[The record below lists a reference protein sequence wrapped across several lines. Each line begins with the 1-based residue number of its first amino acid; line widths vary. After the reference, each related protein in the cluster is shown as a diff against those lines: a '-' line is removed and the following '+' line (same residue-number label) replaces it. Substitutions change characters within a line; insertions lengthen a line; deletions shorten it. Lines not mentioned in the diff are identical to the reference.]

1 MLHDHTG
8 YRSHTTNL
16 PKGLV
21 GTKCT
26 TQIRIAGKKCTCLLD
41 TGSQVTTIPKSYYD
55 QHLSKQPIHSLNN
68 LLNVE
73 GANGQAVPYLGYVEV
88 TITFPKDF
96 VGEDMEVPTLAL
108 IVPDFP
114 SQCNVL
120 VGMNTLDVL
129 YKSYSKM
136 QNVQHIPPKLG
147 YRDVLK
153 ILQIR
158 QHQFTEG
165 NIGLARLPGKDPK
178 VIPAGQSLVICASV
192 TVKDLHTDKWAILE
206 HPISPLPGGLI
217 VKACM
222 VTVGNKQHSHL
233 PVVITNTADHDVAIP
248 PRCIIAQL
256 NAVQSVLPKETP
268 PIASSDAGSKAAS
281 PGFSF
286 SNSPISPEWKG
297 RLTQKLQNMR
307 DVFSQHRLDFG
318 CTNKVKH
325 RINLTD
331 ETPFK
336 HRCRPIHPE
345 DREGVQKHLQ
355 ELLDTGVI
363 RESESPF
370 SSPIVVVRKKNGDI
384 RLCIDYCKLNLRTV
398 KDAYA
403 LPNLED
409 TFMALTGS
417 KWFSVLDL
425 KSGYYQIEVEE
436 ADKPKTAFVCP
447 FGFYEFNR
455 MPQGITNAPS
465 TFQRIMEKCMA
476 GLNLRE
482 VLVFLDDIIVF
493 SKTLE
498 EHEERLLRV
507 LNRLRDYG
515 LKLAPEKCVF
525 AQTSV
530 KYLGHVVSHEGVK
543 TDPDKIA
550 AVKTWPVPTN
560 LKELKSFLGFIG
572 YYRRFIK
579 DFSRKIKPL
588 NELTSGYPPTRKG
601 LQVKHSG
608 PYHNP
613 REAFGSRWTIA
624 CQQAFELI
632 IRDLTSAP
640 VLAFANPQLP
650 YIIHTDASTTGL
662 GAALY
667 QEQDGCQRVVAYASR
682 GLSRSESRYPAH
694 KLEFLALKWAVTEK
708 FHDYLYGSS
717 FTVVTDSNPLTYVLS
732 TARLDATSYRWLAS
746 LSTYDFKLMYRSGK
760 QNNDADGLSR
770 RPHGELSDDLTSQK
784 ERERIQKFSES
795 HLCDE
800 EVTADVVRAICD
812 SRLIQMS
819 APASGVDTAFVG
831 SLTMDIDAIPDSFVD
846 EDQCGGLPVISH
858 LSNSDLEELQTADPC
873 IREVVRQ
880 MKTGEKTSRSVRE
893 AIPKLPLLLRELD
906 RLVLKDEVLYRK
918 RTTGSQITYQLVLPE
933 QLQSDVLKSLH
944 DDFGHM
950 GIDRT
955 LDLVRRRFYWPRM
968 AVDVEHKVKTC
979 GRCVRR
985 KALPEK
991 AAPLVN
997 ITTSRP
1003 LQLVCMDFLS
1013 VEPDQS
1019 NTKDVLVITDHF
1031 TKYAL
1036 AIPTPNQTAKTVAK
1050 SLWEHFISHYGYPE
1064 RLHSDQGPDFESRL
1078 IKELCEIAGIQK
1090 IRTTP
1095 YHPRGNPVERFNRT
1109 LLSMLGTLENKS
1121 KSRWREFVKPLVHAY
1136 NCTKNDTTGFSP
1148 YELMFGREPRLPVDL
1163 AFGLP
1168 LRDKDH
1174 TSHSQYV
1181 QNLKSNLEESFRI
1194 AAEHSKKMAGQNKT
1208 RFDRHVTV
1216 SQLREGDR
1224 VLVRNLR
1231 VRGKHKLAD
1240 KWEQTIYIVVSQA
1253 GDLPVYTVCPENQ
1266 SGPVRTLH
1274 RDLLLPCSLPPE
1286 EDEQVE
1292 SVPVRVRRTRRSRKD
1307 VNSVEE
1313 EGMSS
1318 DAEDDVPYFFRPN
1331 HFEIEPVKGKESCP
1345 EQTDQRNMEP
1355 NSSTAQPDT
1364 FNQTGE
1370 EEPQRN
1376 ESDSPVNTPAPE
1388 SDLPCTAEEFLGET
1402 NSPFSSEVKPVEER
1416 TSEDMPSQNI
1426 LPEDR
1431 NPELTSV
1438 PEEGMRETQETQ
1450 EQFISTDT
1458 APDQTCEQE
1467 EPTLRRSSRHREPPR
1482 MLTYPEF
1489 GNPLVTIVRS
1499 LFQGL
1504 STAIVESLP
1513 NLANLEHLSAITT
1526 QPLSMQRDLHIQRGR
1541 V

>member
-1 MLHDHTG
+1 MGSFKLDAVPVTG
-8 YRSHTTNL
+8 RTGTELRKERPKCQNSMRQDKSRVMSHTTHI

-26 TQIRIAGKKCTCLLD
+26 AQIKIAERNCSCLLD
-41 TGSQVTTIPKSYYD
+41 TGSQVTTISESFYN
-55 QHLSKQPIHSLNN
+55 QCLSKHPIHSLNN

-73 GANGQAVPYLGYVEV
+73 GANGQAVPYLGYIEV
-88 TITFPKDF
+88 TIAFPKDF
-96 VGEDMEVPTLAL
+96 VGVDIEVPTLAL
-108 IVPDFP
+108 IIPDLP
-114 SQCNVL
+114 SSLQPNVL
-120 VGMNTLDVL
+120 VGMNTLDAL
-129 YKSYSKM
+129 YKDSSKM
-136 QNVQHIPPKLG
+136 QNVPHVPSNFG

-158 QHQFTEG
+158 QKQFTDG
-165 NIGLARLPGKDPK
+165 NIGLVRLPRNGHR
-178 VIPAGQSLVICASV
+178 VIPAGQSLVLHAS
-192 TVKDLHTDKWAILE
+192 TILRDRHTDKWAVLE
-206 HPISPLPGGLI
+206 HPSSPLPGGLI
-217 VKACM
+217 VKACL
-222 VTVGNKQHSHL
+222 VTVDGHSQL
-233 PVVITNTADHDVAIP
+233 PVLVTNTTDHDVTIP
-248 PRCIIAQL
+248 PRSVVAEL
-256 NAVQSVLPKETP
+256 NAVQSVFPKESCTA
-268 PIASSDAGSKAAS
+268 ISDADNKSSHLDFNFAD
-281 PGFSF
+281 
-286 SNSPISPEWKG
+286 SPITPEWKE
-297 RLTQKLQNMR
+297 RITQKLQNVSE
-307 DVFSQHRLDFG
+307 VFSQHRLDFG
-318 CTNKVKH
+318 CTDKVKH

-345 DREGVQKHLQ
+345 DKEGVRKHLQ

-370 SSPIVVVRKKNGDI
+370 SSPIVVIRKKNGDI
-384 RLCIDYCKLNLRTV
+384 RLCIDYRKLNLRTV

-436 ADKPKTAFVCP
+436 ADKLKTAFVCP

-455 MPQGITNAPS
+455 MPQGVTNAPS

-476 GLNLRE
+476 GLNLKE

-493 SKTLE
+493 SKDLE
-498 EHEERLLRV
+498 EHEDRLLKV
-507 LNRLRDYG
+507 LNRLREYG

-530 KYLGHVVSHEGVK
+530 KYLGHIVSHEGVK

-550 AVKTWPVPTN
+550 AVQTWPVPTN

-579 DFSRKIKPL
+579 NFSRKVKPL
-588 NELTSGYPPTRKG
+588 NQLTSGYPPTRKN
-601 LQVKHSG
+601 LKVKNIDQ
-608 PYHNP
+608 YHNP
-613 REAFGSRWTIA
+613 KDPFGSRWTVA
-624 CQQAFELI
+624 CQQAFELMI
-632 IRDLTSAP
+632 KELTSAP

-650 YIIHTDASTTGL
+650 YTVHTDASTTGL

-667 QEQDGCQRVVAYASR
+667 QEQDGRLRAVAFASR

-732 TARLDATSYRWLAS
+732 TARLDATSYRWLAA
-746 LSTYDFKLMYRSGK
+746 LSTYNFKLLYRAGK

-770 RPHGELSDDLTSQK
+770 RPHGGLSDDLTSQK
-784 ERERIQKFSES
+784 ERERILKFSES
-795 HLCDE
+795 HLCDDE
-800 EVTADVVRAICD
+800 EVSADVVRAICEC
-812 SRLIQMS
+812 RLVQMT
-819 APASGVDTAFVG
+819 APAAEVATAFVG
-831 SLTMDIDAIPDSFVD
+831 SLTMDINALPDSYVN

-858 LSNSDLEELQTADPC
+858 LSSSDLEELQIADPC
-873 IREVVRQ
+873 IREVIRQ
-880 MKTGEKTSRSVRE
+880 METGEKPCRSVRD

-906 RLVLKDEVLYRK
+906 RLVLKDGVLYRK
-918 RTTGSQITYQLVLPE
+918 RAAGGRDTHQLVLPE
-933 QLQSDVLKSLH
+933 QLQSNVMKSLH

-955 LDLVRRRFYWPRM
+955 LDLVRRRFYWPKM
-968 AVDVEHKVKTC
+968 AADIERKVKTC

-997 ITTSRP
+997 IATSRP

-1019 NTKDVLVITDHF
+1019 NTKDILVITDHF

-1036 AIPTPNQTAKTVAK
+1036 AIPTPNQKARTVAK

-1078 IKELCEIAGIQK
+1078 IKELCEIAGIRK

-1109 LLSMLGTLENKS
+1109 LLDMLGTLENKS
-1121 KSRWREFVKPLVHAY
+1121 KSQWREFVKPLVHAY

-1168 LRDKDH
+1168 LTDTEH

-1181 QNLKSNLEESFRI
+1181 QNLRSHLEESFRI
-1194 AAEHSKKMAGQNKT
+1194 AAEHSKKMAEQNKN
-1208 RFDRHVTV
+1208 RYDKHVTA
-1216 SQLREGDR
+1216 SQLKEGDR

-1231 VRGKHKLAD
+1231 IRGKHKLAD
-1240 KWEQTIYIVVSQA
+1240 KWEETIYVVVSQA
-1253 GDLPVYTVCPENQ
+1253 GDLPVYTVCPENK

-1274 RDLLLPCSLPPE
+1274 RDLLLPCSLLPSE
-1286 EDEQVE
+1286 EDEATE
-1292 SVPVRVRRTRRSRKD
+1292 PVPVRPHRTRRYCKD
-1307 VNSVEE
+1307 RDSVEE

-1318 DAEDDVPYFFRPN
+1318 DEDDVHYSYTPSVSDIGNISRKKSP
-1331 HFEIEPVKGKESCP
+1331 P
-1345 EQTDQRNMEP
+1345 EQTDQREMGSN
-1355 NSSTAQPDT
+1355 ARPDT
-1364 FNQTGE
+1364 ANDTRE
-1370 EEPQRN
+1370 RILRPQRILRVRILRHP
-1376 ESDSPVNTPAPE
+1376 PVNTSVTE
-1388 SDLPCTAEEFLGET
+1388 SAWSFGRVHVCL
-1402 NSPFSSEVKPVEER
+1402 SRSE
-1416 TSEDMPSQNI
+1416 
-1426 LPEDR
+1426 
-1431 NPELTSV
+1431 
-1438 PEEGMRETQETQ
+1438 
-1450 EQFISTDT
+1450 
-1458 APDQTCEQE
+1458 AW
-1467 EPTLRRSSRHREPPR
+1467 RRSGCGCTMS
-1482 MLTYPEF
+1482 
-1489 GNPLVTIVRS
+1489 GCS
-1499 LFQGL
+1499 
-1504 STAIVESLP
+1504 S
-1513 NLANLEHLSAITT
+1513 
-1526 QPLSMQRDLHIQRGR
+1526 
-1541 V
+1541 